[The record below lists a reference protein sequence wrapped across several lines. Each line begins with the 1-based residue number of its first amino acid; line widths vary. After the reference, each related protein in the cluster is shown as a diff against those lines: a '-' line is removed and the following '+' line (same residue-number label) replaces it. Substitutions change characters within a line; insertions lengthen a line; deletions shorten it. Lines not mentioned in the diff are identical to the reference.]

1 MRLHRQES
9 YRRFADRIKTI
20 LFWDIGWIYAQ
31 IAEAL
36 FLDDQTIRDY
46 QTLYSEC

>member
-9 YRRFADRIKTI
+9 CRRFADRIKAI
-20 LFWDIGWIYAQ
+20 LLLDAGLIYAQ

-36 FLDDQTIRDY
+36 LFDNHTIRNF
-46 QTLYSEC
+46 QTLYSEF